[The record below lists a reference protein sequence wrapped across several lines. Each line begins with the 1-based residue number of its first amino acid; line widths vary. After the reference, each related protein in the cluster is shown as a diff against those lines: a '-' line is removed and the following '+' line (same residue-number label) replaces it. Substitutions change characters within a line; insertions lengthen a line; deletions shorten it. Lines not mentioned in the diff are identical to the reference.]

1 MSQQYQES
9 TVLPHTSTTAM
20 PSEQAAEDA
29 LFDRLAA
36 CRWENHHAHHPPLL
50 ANLPWQAPTGM
61 EEYLQVT
68 KLCNFDHPAVCAK
81 AAEIVA
87 DAPTPQQAAM
97 RIFTF
102 VRDQIRFG
110 LVHPMDETA
119 LMTLER
125 GMGQCSAKSN
135 LQVALLRAAQIP
147 ARFHVVAVDRR
158 SLRGLVPSLIYRLFG
173 PSLWHPWAELYL
185 DGQWRACDTL
195 IDQPLYFSA
204 TQQGIIQPTQIPTID
219 WDGTE
224 DLLLLKPWI
233 VEEVGTFTTLEA
245 ALAKMPKSMVPP
257 KALARLAFAYS
268 NRYTARLR
276 SRGNAVSIE
285 ESPRQQ

>member
-1 MSQQYQES
+1 MSQQHQEP
-9 TVLPHTSTTAM
+9 TLLPHTNPATMTN
-20 PSEQAAEDA
+20 EQSAEDA
-29 LFDRLAA
+29 LLYRLAA
-36 CRWENHHAHHPPLL
+36 CRWENLHAHHPPLL
-50 ANLPWQAPTGM
+50 ANLPWQAPPGM
-61 EEYLQVT
+61 GEYLQAT
-68 KLCNFDHPAVCAK
+68 KLCNFDHPTLCAK
-81 AAEIVA
+81 AAAVVA
-87 DAPTPQQAAM
+87 GAPTPQQAAM

-158 SLRGLVPSLIYRLFG
+158 SLHGLVPSLIYRLFG
-173 PSLWHPWAELYL
+173 ASLWHPWAELYL

-204 TQQGIIQPTQIPTID
+204 TQHGIIETEQIPTID
-219 WDGTE
+219 W
-224 DLLLLKPWI
+224 
-233 VEEVGTFTTLEA
+233 
-245 ALAKMPKSMVPP
+245 
-257 KALARLAFAYS
+257 
-268 NRYTARLR
+268 
-276 SRGNAVSIE
+276 
-285 ESPRQQ
+285 